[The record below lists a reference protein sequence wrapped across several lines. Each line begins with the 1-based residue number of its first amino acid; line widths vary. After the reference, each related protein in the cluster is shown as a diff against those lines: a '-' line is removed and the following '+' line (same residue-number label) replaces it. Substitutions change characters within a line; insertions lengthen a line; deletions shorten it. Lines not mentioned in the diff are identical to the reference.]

1 LKLKKSWGKIFY
13 WEKVYM
19 DKMDDISG
27 SIEVFERTIINE
39 YIQMD
44 RFGVYMDDSGSVYL
58 SDMYV
63 KEESRGQGV
72 GGEVMG
78 RLCEFADTNG
88 LDIRC
93 IPSSDDDGGGDER
106 LMRFYGRFGFVVDS
120 DYGCGVVSMVRK
132 SGGNNKW

>member
-1 LKLKKSWGKIFY
+1 
-13 WEKVYM
+13 M
-19 DKMDDISG
+19 DKMDDING

-39 YIQMD
+39 YTQID

-63 KEESRGQGV
+63 REEYRGQGV

-93 IPSSDDDGGGDER
+93 IPSSDDDGQGDER
-106 LMRFYGRFGFVVDS
+106 LLRFYGRYGFDVVME
-120 DYGCGVVSMVRK
+120 YGGCVVEMVRK
-132 SGGNNKW
+132 VKKFK

>member
-1 LKLKKSWGKIFY
+1 MDNKESTESTK
-13 WEKVYM
+13 YM
-19 DKMDDISG
+19 V
-27 SIEVFERTIINE
+27 EQFERSIINE
-39 YIQMD
+39 YIQID
-44 RFGVYMDDSGSVYL
+44 RFGVYVDDNGYIYL

-63 KEESRGQGV
+63 KDKYRGQGV

-106 LMRFYGRFGFVVDS
+106 LLRFYGRYGFEVVRE
-120 DYGCGVVSMVRK
+120 YGGCVVEMVRK
-132 SGGNNKW
+132 SGGKR

>member
-1 LKLKKSWGKIFY
+1 MNTIH
-13 WEKVYM
+13 ER
-19 DKMDDISG
+19 
-27 SIEVFERTIINE
+27 IEYFERNIINE
-39 YIQMD
+39 YIQID

-63 KEESRGQGV
+63 REEYRGQGV
-72 GGEVMG
+72 GGEVMV
-78 RLCEFADTNG
+78 RLCLFADTNG

-106 LMRFYGRFGFVVDS
+106 LLRFYERYGFVVDS

-132 SGGNNKW
+132 SVKR

>member
-1 LKLKKSWGKIFY
+1 MDNMESTKCTESTQ
-13 WEKVYM
+13 YM
-19 DKMDDISG
+19 V
-27 SIEVFERTIINE
+27 EHFERSIINE
-39 YIQMD
+39 YMQMD
-44 RFGVYMDDSGSVYL
+44 RFGVYVDNNGYIYL

-63 KEESRGQGV
+63 KEQYRGNGV

-106 LMRFYGRFGFVVDS
+106 LLRFYGRYGFVVFRE
-120 DYGCGVVSMVRK
+120 YGGGVVEMVRK
-132 SGGNNKW
+132 SGGKR

>member
-1 LKLKKSWGKIFY
+1 MNTIN
-13 WEKVYM
+13 ER
-19 DKMDDISG
+19 
-27 SIEVFERTIINE
+27 IEYFERNIINE
-39 YIQMD
+39 YIQID

-63 KEESRGQGV
+63 REEYRGQGV
-72 GGEVMG
+72 GGEVMV
-78 RLCEFADTNG
+78 RLCLFADTNG

-106 LMRFYGRFGFVVDS
+106 LLRFYERYGFVVDS

-132 SGGNNKW
+132 SVKR

>member
-1 LKLKKSWGKIFY
+1 
-13 WEKVYM
+13 M
-19 DKMDDISG
+19 DKMESTQNTE
-27 SIEVFERTIINE
+27 STQYMVEQFERGIIND
-39 YIQMD
+39 YIQLD
-44 RFGVYMDDSGSVYL
+44 RFGVYMDDSGCIYL

-63 KEESRGQGV
+63 KEVYRGQGV

-106 LMRFYGRFGFVVDS
+106 LLRFYGRYGFEVVME
-120 DYGCGVVSMVRK
+120 YGGCVVEMVRK
-132 SGGNNKW
+132 VKKVK

>member
-1 LKLKKSWGKIFY
+1 MENTQSTQNT
-13 WEKVYM
+13 EYM
-19 DKMDDISG
+19 V
-27 SIEVFERTIINE
+27 EQFERGIIND
-39 YIQMD
+39 YSQLD
-44 RFGVYMDDSGSVYL
+44 RFGVYMDECGCIYL

-63 KEESRGQGV
+63 KEVYRGQGV

-106 LMRFYGRFGFVVDS
+106 LLRFYGRYGFLVVME
-120 DYGCGVVSMVRK
+120 YGGCVVEMVRK
-132 SGGNNKW
+132 SGGKR

>member
-1 LKLKKSWGKIFY
+1 MNTIN
-13 WEKVYM
+13 ER
-19 DKMDDISG
+19 
-27 SIEVFERTIINE
+27 IEYFERNIINE
-39 YIQMD
+39 YTQID

-72 GGEVMG
+72 GGEIMG
-78 RLCEFADTNG
+78 RLCEFADGHG

-106 LMRFYGRFGFVVDS
+106 LLRFYGRYGFVVFRE
-120 DYGCGVVSMVRK
+120 YGGCVVEMVRK
-132 SGGNNKW
+132 SGGKR

>member
-1 LKLKKSWGKIFY
+1 
-13 WEKVYM
+13 M

-63 KEESRGQGV
+63 KEQYRGQGV

-78 RLCEFADTNG
+78 RLCEFADGYG

-106 LMRFYGRFGFVVDS
+106 LMRFYGRYGFVVES
-120 DYGCGVVSMVRK
+120 DYGYGVVSMVRK

>member
-1 LKLKKSWGKIFY
+1 
-13 WEKVYM
+13 M
-19 DKMDDISG
+19 DKMDNING
-27 SIEVFERTIINE
+27 IVEVFERNVINE
-39 YIQMD
+39 YIQID
-44 RFGVYMDDSGSVYL
+44 RFGVYMDDSGGVYL

-63 KEESRGQGV
+63 REEYRGQGV

-106 LMRFYGRFGFVVDS
+106 LLRFYGRYGFVVES
-120 DYGCGVVSMVRK
+120 DYGSGVVSMVRK
-132 SGGNNKW
+132 SVKR

>member
-1 LKLKKSWGKIFY
+1 LKVKKSWGKIFY
-13 WEKVYM
+13 WEKRIYRYM
-19 DKMDDISG
+19 NTINER
-27 SIEVFERTIINE
+27 IEYFERNIINE
-39 YIQMD
+39 YTQID

-63 KEESRGQGV
+63 REEYRGQGV
-72 GGEVMG
+72 GGEVMV
-78 RLCEFADTNG
+78 RLCLFADTNG

-106 LMRFYGRFGFVVDS
+106 LLRFYERYGFVVDS

-132 SGGNNKW
+132 SVKR

>member
-1 LKLKKSWGKIFY
+1 
-13 WEKVYM
+13 M

-39 YIQMD
+39 YTQID

-72 GGEVMG
+72 GG
-78 RLCEFADTNG
+78 A
-88 LDIRC
+88 
-93 IPSSDDDGGGDER
+93 
-106 LMRFYGRFGFVVDS
+106 VV
-120 DYGCGVVSMVRK
+120 
-132 SGGNNKW
+132 

>member
-1 LKLKKSWGKIFY
+1 
-13 WEKVYM
+13 M
-19 DKMDDISG
+19 DKMDNIVS
-27 SIEVFERTIINE
+27 EFERNVINE
-39 YIQMD
+39 YAQID

-63 KEESRGQGV
+63 REEYRGLGI

-78 RLCEFADTNG
+78 RLCEFADGHG

-106 LMRFYGRFGFVVDS
+106 LMRFYGRHGFVVFRE
-120 DYGCGVVSMVRK
+120 YGGSVVEMVRK
-132 SGGNNKW
+132 SVKR

>member
-1 LKLKKSWGKIFY
+1 MDNKEST
-13 WEKVYM
+13 ESTEYM
-19 DKMDDISG
+19 V
-27 SIEVFERTIINE
+27 EHFERCIINE
-39 YIQMD
+39 YIQIDRFGVFD
-44 RFGVYMDDSGSVYL
+44 RFGVYVDNNGYIYL

-63 KEESRGQGV
+63 KECYRGQGV

-106 LMRFYGRFGFVVDS
+106 LLRFYGRYGFEVLREYGGCVVE
-120 DYGCGVVSMVRK
+120 MVRK
-132 SGGNNKW
+132 SGGKR